1 MPVEISRE
9 EFEKITEEAI
19 ASIPKKFLSKL
30 ENVEI
35 VIEDYPSQYQIDKLL
50 GSRRKNGFYK
60 KNKFL
65 ILGLYE
71 GVPQTKRYHY
81 GGVVPDKITIFK
93 KPIEKKA
100 SSLQDLREIVKNT
113 VWHEIAHH
121 FGMSEEE
128 VKRSEIQ
135 RKKRVEN

>member
-1 MPVEISRE
+1 MSIEISRE

-19 ASIPKKFLSKL
+19 ADIPKKFLSKL

-35 VIEDYPSQYQIDKLL
+35 VIENYPSQYQIDKVF
-50 GSRRKNGFYK
+50 GSRKEREFYE
-60 KNKFL
+60 KNKFS

-71 GVPQTKRYHY
+71 GIPQTKRYHY

-93 KPIEKKA
+93 KPIERKS
-100 SSLQDLREIVKNT
+100 SSLQDLREIIRNT

-121 FGMSEEE
+121 FGLSEEE
-128 VKRSEIQ
+128 VRKAETQRRKR
-135 RKKRVEN
+135 KH

>member
-1 MPVEISRE
+1 MSIEISRE

-19 ASIPKKFLSKL
+19 ADIPKKFLSKL

-35 VIEDYPSQYQIDKLL
+35 VIENYPSQYQIDKVF
-50 GSRRKNGFYK
+50 GSRKEREFYE
-60 KNKFL
+60 KNKFS

-71 GVPQTKRYHY
+71 GIPQTKRYHY

-93 KPIEKKA
+93 KPIERKS
-100 SSLQDLREIVKNT
+100 SSLQDLREIIRNT

-128 VKRSEIQ
+128 VRKAETQRRKR
-135 RKKRVEN
+135 KH